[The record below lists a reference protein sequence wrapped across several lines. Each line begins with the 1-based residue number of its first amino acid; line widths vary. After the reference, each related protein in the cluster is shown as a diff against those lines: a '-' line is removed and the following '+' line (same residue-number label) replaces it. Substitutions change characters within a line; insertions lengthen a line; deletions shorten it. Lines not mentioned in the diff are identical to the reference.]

1 MEHEQEE
8 ALTQNWRERIRGKK
22 VIFYN
27 TGISALLIGQGKH
40 LDKMYRVFEIFKR
53 YPKVVLWWRPHP
65 LEKSTI
71 ESMHSELSKSYQEL
85 REQFVREDIGIL
97 DESADLHRVI
107 EISDAYYGDTSSVV
121 NLYKKT
127 GKPIMLAMDDVIGEG
142 CERELFLSIIDYCVY
157 RNSVYFITSLYNMI
171 FEMDM
176 QEFQIKN
183 IAAIAREYPHT
194 CCLKQIAV
202 EGEDIVVYLRDRD
215 YGVKY
220 HICDGSVEYF
230 DNLHREEKDYDQ
242 DKIFWTDSGVGYVVA
257 RENNAIYEIERQ
269 GDRRF
274 IYRGDIGDHFW
285 GVACV
290 GRFLV
295 VPHCDKMKISI
306 WNMETKEKSVMGGF
320 PEQFE
325 IFGSNPYAGMIAHQR
340 NLYLFPASAN
350 MVLKI
355 DLESLSISEAFI
367 DIKNDMNP
375 SFAMYTCVKKRD
387 NIVYAVFNRR
397 NMWHI
402 VNLDSGEVIAKNIQI
417 DNSLKNFII
426 DRPIFQREFPAE
438 TTHEIILREDPWFNS
453 LPCFIKSVIQYQK
466 PYLGAL
472 CGEGTENIGKKIYE
486 ATKEEL

>member
-1 MEHEQEE
+1 MEHGQEE

-27 TGISALLIGQGKH
+27 TGISALLIGQGRH
-40 LDKMYRVFEIFKR
+40 LDKMYRVFETFKR

-127 GKPIMLAMDDVIGEG
+127 GKPIMLAMDDVIGES
-142 CERELFLSIIDYCVY
+142 CERELFFSIVDYCLY
-157 RNSVYFITSLYNMI
+157 QKSVFFITSLYNLI
-171 FEMDM
+171 FEMDT
-176 QEFQIKN
+176 QDFRIKN
-183 IAAIAREYPHT
+183 IAVITREYPNT
-194 CCLKQIAV
+194 CCLQQIALD
-202 EGEDIVVYLRDRD
+202 GEDIVVRLQDRD
-215 YGVKY
+215 YGAKY
-220 HICDGSVEYF
+220 HIGNRRVEYF
-230 DNLHREEKDYDQ
+230 DKLHQEETGYDEDQ
-242 DKIFWTDSGVGYVVA
+242 IFWTDSGVGYVVA
-257 RENNAIYEIERQ
+257 GDQSEIYAIGGQ
-269 GDRRF
+269 ADRRL
-274 IYRGDIGDHFW
+274 IYKGDAGDHFW

-290 GRFLV
+290 GHILI

-306 WNMETKEKSVMGGF
+306 WNMETKEKIIMDEF

-325 IFGSNPYAGMIAHQR
+325 IFGTNPYAKMIAHQK
-340 NLYLFPASAN
+340 NVYLFPASSN
-350 MVLKI
+350 MIVQI
-355 DLESLSISEAFI
+355 DLETFAISEVFV
-367 DIKNDMNP
+367 DIKNDVSP
-375 SFAMYTCVKKRD
+375 AFAMYTCVKKRG

-402 VNLDSGEVIAKNIQI
+402 VNLDSGEVIIKDIRI

-426 DRPIFQREFPAE
+426 DRPIFQREIPAE
-438 TTHEIILREDPWFNS
+438 TAHEIILREDPWSNA
-453 LPCFIKSVIQYQK
+453 LPRFIKSVIRYQK
-466 PYLGAL
+466 SYTPEL
-472 CGEGTENIGKKIYE
+472 CRDGLVNIGKRIYE